1 MASRQMRGIF
11 HKRTRY
17 IYPGLPGTAATR
29 ITRVGAV
36 NRNSLSHPRT
46 STWREHVLQSG
57 RWPSSICQKSTGCGG
72 AGTLPPNIIFP
83 SVSFV
88 VLRKERKE
96 PRERER
102 EARDDEIRRNVTGD
116 TGVKA
121 SFSLREKEL

>member
-1 MASRQMRGIF
+1 M
-11 HKRTRY
+11 
-17 IYPGLPGTAATR
+17 
-29 ITRVGAV
+29 
-36 NRNSLSHPRT
+36 
-46 STWREHVLQSG
+46 
-57 RWPSSICQKSTGCGG
+57 
-72 AGTLPPNIIFP
+72 PPNIIFP
-83 SVSFV
+83 SVSFVVRV

>member
-1 MASRQMRGIF
+1 M
-11 HKRTRY
+11 
-17 IYPGLPGTAATR
+17 
-29 ITRVGAV
+29 
-36 NRNSLSHPRT
+36 
-46 STWREHVLQSG
+46 
-57 RWPSSICQKSTGCGG
+57 
-72 AGTLPPNIIFP
+72 PPNIIFP

>member
-1 MASRQMRGIF
+1 MARTRAAVRALAIF
-11 HKRTRY
+11 HLSKIDRLRRCGY
-17 IYPGLPGTAATR
+17 LATEHNLS
-29 ITRVGAV
+29 IRVF
-36 NRNSLSHPRT
+36 RR
-46 STWREHVLQSG
+46 
-57 RWPSSICQKSTGCGG
+57 
-72 AGTLPPNIIFP
+72 
-83 SVSFV
+83 V